1 VSTRPQ
7 LAAEPREVIGKKVA
21 VLRRAGIVPAVVY
34 GHGHASQPIQLD
46 AREFSVLRRHAGRN
60 ALVDLKVGGG
70 RPQPVP
76 LHAVH
81 EHPLTRA
88 VLHADFFIVKM
99 TEEMTVDVPITMVGE
114 SVAIEKLG
122 GTLLHLRENVQ
133 VRALPADLPSSLEL
147 DISAL
152 DSFESVLHVS
162 DLVVPPSVT
171 LLTDATEPVAR
182 VQQPRQE
189 LEPTVAEP
197 AEAEAA
203 EGEAPEG
210 EAGEA
215 AGEGSGEG

>member
-21 VLRRAGIVPAVVY
+21 VLRRAGILPAVVY
-34 GHGHASQPIQLD
+34 GHGNPSQPIQMD

-60 ALVDLKVGGG
+60 ALVDLQVGGG
-70 RPQPVP
+70 RPQPVL

-99 TEEMTVDVPITMVGE
+99 TEEMTVEVPISMVGE
-114 SVAIEKLG
+114 SPAIDKMG
-122 GTLLHLRENVQ
+122 GTLLHMRENVQ

-147 DISAL
+147 DISGL
-152 DSFESVLHVS
+152 DSFEGVLHVS
-162 DLVVPPSVT
+162 DLAVPPNVT
-171 LLTDATEPVAR
+171 LLTDPTEPVAR

-189 LEPTVAEP
+189 LEPTVAAAGEAEGV

-203 EGEAPEG
+203 EAGAEG
-210 EAGEA
+210 NS
-215 AGEGSGEG
+215 EG

>member
-21 VLRRAGIVPAVVY
+21 NLRRLGILPAVVY
-34 GHGHASQPIQLD
+34 GHGHPSQPIQMD
-46 AREFSVLRRHAGRN
+46 AREFLALRRHAGRN
-60 ALVDLKVGGG
+60 ALVDLAVGGT
-70 RPQPVP
+70 RPTPVL

-99 TEEMTVDVPITMVGE
+99 TEEMTVEVPIAIVGE

-122 GTLLHLRENVQ
+122 GTLLHMRETVQ
-133 VRALPADLPSSLEL
+133 VRALPADLPSSIEL
-147 DISAL
+147 DISPL
-152 DSFESVLHVS
+152 DSFEASLHVS
-162 DLVVPPSVT
+162 DLVVPPNVT

-189 LEPTVAEP
+189 VEPTVAAP
-197 AEAEAA
+197 AEGEAA
-203 EGEAPEG
+203 EGEG
-210 EAGEA
+210 ETEAESGETA
-215 AGEGSGEG
+215 EGSGEG